1 MSEEI
6 TLHLKI
12 RVPVDSLDS
21 KLLSFLKDSRTS
33 ATSMV
38 LEAVRAYWLPIAC
51 AGNKHPERTKAIA
64 HECLRT
70 LQIQE
75 RYIST
80 VCELES
86 SPASVPVHSNVSRSN
101 QEYQA
106 AVGAW
111 SERHPFSSQ
120 EPQSLDNY
128 WSKDALSKSN

>member
-21 KLLSFLKDSRTS
+21 HLLSFLKDSRTS
-33 ATSMV
+33 ATRMV

-51 AGNKHPERTKAIA
+51 TNNKHPERTKAIA

-86 SPASVPVHSNVSRSN
+86 SVASVPVHSNVSRSN
-101 QEYQA
+101 QEYKSA
-106 AVGAW
+106 AGAVL
-111 SERHPFSSQ
+111 EQQPFSSQ
-120 EPQSLDNY
+120 ESQQGE
-128 WSKDALSKSN
+128 

>member
-12 RVPVDSLDS
+12 RVPVDSPDS

-33 ATSMV
+33 ATRMV
-38 LEAVRAYWLPIAC
+38 LEAVRAYWLPVAC
-51 AGNKHPERTKAIA
+51 VGNKHPERTKAIA

-86 SPASVPVHSNVSRSN
+86 SQASVPVHSDVSRSN
-101 QEYQA
+101 QEYQTEK
-106 AVGAW
+106 GAC
-111 SERHPFSSQ
+111 SEQQTFSSQ
-120 EPQSLDNY
+120 EPHS
-128 WSKDALSKSN
+128 S

>member
-38 LEAVRAYWLPIAC
+38 LEAVRAYWLPIAY

-86 SPASVPVHSNVSRSN
+86 SLASVPVHSDVSRSN
-101 QEYQA
+101 QEY
-106 AVGAW
+106 
-111 SERHPFSSQ
+111 HTPQ
-120 EPQSLDNY
+120 EPR
-128 WSKDALSKSN
+128 AC